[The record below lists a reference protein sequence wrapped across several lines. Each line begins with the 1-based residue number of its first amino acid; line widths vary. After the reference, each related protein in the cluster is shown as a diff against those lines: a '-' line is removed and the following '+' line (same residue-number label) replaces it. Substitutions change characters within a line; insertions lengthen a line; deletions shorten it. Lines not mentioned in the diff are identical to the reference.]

1 MDEVRQLGELLA
13 QHANSEQH
21 KKQQFGQQC
30 EHWRSQIA
38 RLFDQIE
45 QWFAP
50 LTGSGHLLIT
60 REDWLARNATFSE
73 ADSPFHTQKMLI
85 SLAARSVELVPE
97 VMGAK
102 GSIHIA
108 VQGLTSDRHGSISL
122 VSTPP
127 SNDWLWR
134 KERGVKE
141 PEVIVLNADLLAL
154 QLQAL
159 IPKTRD

>member
-13 QHANSEQH
+13 QHASSEES
-21 KKQQFGQQC
+21 KKQQFSQQC
-30 EHWRSQIA
+30 EHWRVHIN

-45 QWFAP
+45 QWFEP

-60 REDWLARNATFSE
+60 REAWRARNASYVE
-73 ADSPFHTQKMLI
+73 GDSPFHTQKMLI
-85 SLAARSVELVPE
+85 SLAARTVELVPE
-97 VMGAK
+97 VMGPK
-102 GSIHIA
+102 GSIQVA

-134 KERGVKE
+134 KERGAKD
-141 PEVIVLNADLLAL
+141 PEVIVLSGDLLAL